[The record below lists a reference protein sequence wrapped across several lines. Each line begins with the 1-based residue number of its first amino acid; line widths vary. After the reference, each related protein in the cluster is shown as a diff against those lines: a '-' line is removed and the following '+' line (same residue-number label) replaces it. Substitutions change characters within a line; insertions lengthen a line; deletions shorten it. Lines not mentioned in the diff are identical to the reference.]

1 MEKMEMRKLKILT
14 LLMGIIISNST
25 HICFAEPSMTNNS
38 ANETVTKIQELII
51 TATHSPYQRII
62 RVVKNMETICLEDE
76 SKHHAKI
83 ISECFKYFVCAL
95 YPRHIS
101 SVDLGSL
108 RYFYYNVLIK
118 HFKMSVEE
126 LEEIKD
132 AIEHMPNVTEHRR
145 SV

>member
-1 MEKMEMRKLKILT
+1 MKKLKILT
-14 LLMGIIISNST
+14 LIIGIIISNNAPIYS
-25 HICFAEPSMTNNS
+25 AELPVTNNS

-51 TATHSPYQRII
+51 TATHSPYQSII

-83 ISECFKYFVCAL
+83 ISECFKHFVCDL
-95 YPRHIS
+95 YTRHIS
-101 SVDLGSL
+101 SADLGSL

-118 HFKMSVEE
+118 HFEMSVEE
-126 LEEIKD
+126 LEEIKG